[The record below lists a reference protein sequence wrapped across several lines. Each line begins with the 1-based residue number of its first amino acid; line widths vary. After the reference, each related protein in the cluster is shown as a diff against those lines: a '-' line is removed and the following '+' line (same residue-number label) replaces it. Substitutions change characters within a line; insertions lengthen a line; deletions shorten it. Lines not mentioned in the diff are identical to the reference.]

1 MTDKEV
7 FKKLAK
13 IKNFNLL
20 EDKEKFLICDYLHY
34 SIQIALENDE
44 LSDTEYDWGGEE
56 ALEYDSDYS
65 EPWGFE
71 TTGEEYGEIFDNI
84 NISLLQ
90 EKEDYGILVKVEISI
105 EEDSFCFTFWDCEI
119 REIDF
124 SKLPDFSCSVNSPE
138 EALSEDLVCALLYQ
152 KGVLEGKLKSIR
164 IEAKQLREQLKEITA
179 ELDKLSVS
187 SFEE

>member
-90 EKEDYGILVKVEISI
+90 KRK
-105 EEDSFCFTFWDCEI
+105 
-119 REIDF
+119 
-124 SKLPDFSCSVNSPE
+124 
-138 EALSEDLVCALLYQ
+138 
-152 KGVLEGKLKSIR
+152 
-164 IEAKQLREQLKEITA
+164 ITVF
-179 ELDKLSVS
+179 L
-187 SFEE
+187 

>member
-13 IKNFNLL
+13 IKNFDLL
-20 EDKEKFLICDYLHY
+20 EDKEKFLICDYIHY
-34 SIQIALENDE
+34 SIQTALENDE

-71 TTGEEYGEIFDNI
+71 TTGENYGEIFDNI

-90 EKEDYGILVKVEISI
+90 EKEDYGILVKVEASI
-105 EEDSFCFTFWDCEI
+105 EEDSFCFTFWDCKEE
-119 REIDF
+119 EIDF
-124 SKLPDFSCSVNSPE
+124 SKLPDFSCSVNSPKETSPE
-138 EALSEDLVCALLYQ
+138 EYICALLRKKEFLEYQ
-152 KGVLEGKLKSIR
+152 Q
-164 IEAKQLREQLKEITA
+164 KQTEEQLEKIVA
-179 ELDKLSVS
+179 ELEKFNVS

>member
-34 SIQIALENDE
+34 SIQTALENDE
-44 LSDTEYDWGGEE
+44 LSDTEYDWGGEKNS
-56 ALEYDSDYS
+56 EYDSDYS

-71 TTGEEYGEIFDNI
+71 ATGENYGEIFDNI
-84 NISLLQ
+84 KTSLLQ

-105 EEDSFCFTFWDCEI
+105 EEDSFCFTFWDCEVK
-119 REIDF
+119 EIDF
-124 SKLPDFSCSVNSPE
+124 SKLPDFSYSVNSSE
-138 EALSEDLVCALLYQ
+138 EISLEEHVCTLLKHKEALEYQ
-152 KGVLEGKLKSIR
+152 QKK
-164 IEAKQLREQLKEITA
+164 IEEQLEKTTTELGKVVA
-179 ELDKLSVS
+179 ELEKLSVS